1 MILPEKRIL
10 ILLCWF
16 WNSVLNKAFKIV
28 SGNKFIQVLKKKS
41 IIWKEMYVFSL
52 NCPTKVF

>member
-1 MILPEKRIL
+1 M
-10 ILLCWF
+10 
-16 WNSVLNKAFKIV
+16 LNKAFKIV